1 MLLITTYRSN
11 GLILKTIL
19 TEIEDV
25 LIIEPKLFEDDR
37 GFFKVTWNQKDF
49 NETIDEDICFVQD
62 NHSRSSKGVL
72 RGLHY
77 QNPKPQ
83 GKLVRLVYGRV
94 LDVVLDLRK
103 RSPTFGE
110 HLSLK
115 LSAEKHQ
122 QLWIPR
128 GCAHGFVVLSDV
140 ADLLYKTTSY
150 YAPEYERCIKWND
163 PYLAIDWQIS
173 DYDVK
178 LSDKDQNGATF
189 KNAIYFK

>member
-1 MLLITTYRSN
+1 MLVSTRHPNCIK
-11 GLILKTIL
+11 LKTIP
-19 TEIEDV
+19 TKIQGV
-25 LIIEPKLFEDDR
+25 LIIEPKLFGDDR
-37 GFFKVTWNQKDF
+37 GFFKETWNQRDF
-49 NETIDEDICFVQD
+49 NETINEEVCFVQD
-62 NHSRSSKGVL
+62 SHSRSRKGVL

-83 GKLVRLVYGRV
+83 GKLVRLVYGKI
-94 LDVVLDLRK
+94 LDVVLDVRK
-103 RSPTFGE
+103 RSPTFGK

-163 PYLAIDWQIS
+163 PFLAIDWQIS
-173 DYDVK
+173 DYDLR
-178 LSDKDQNGATF
+178 LSDKDRNGVTF
-189 KNAIYFK
+189 KNAIYCK